1 MNFNTSELVYWKS
14 SAITHKKR
22 IGTSKIFVCLLV
34 VRFLQSRM
42 YHETEMMQKA
52 YYKIEHSNIVIIIH
66 IEDIEEMDHTRA
78 LSAETPE
85 VLPSKKGLIWC
96 LLYYF
101 CQIASLKTRH

>member
-1 MNFNTSELVYWKS
+1 MNFNISELVYWKS

-66 IEDIEEMDHTRA
+66 IEDIEEMDYTGPSQRRHQKFYQAKKVLFGAYCTT
-78 LSAETPE
+78 SAKSH
-85 VLPSKKGLIWC
+85 L
-96 LLYYF
+96 
-101 CQIASLKTRH
+101 

>member
-1 MNFNTSELVYWKS
+1 MIFNISELVYWKS

-22 IGTSKIFVCLLV
+22 IGASKIF

-66 IEDIEEMDHTRA
+66 IEDIEEMDHTRV

-101 CQIASLKTRH
+101 CQISSLKTRH

>member
-1 MNFNTSELVYWKS
+1 
-14 SAITHKKR
+14 
-22 IGTSKIFVCLLV
+22 
-34 VRFLQSRM
+34 M